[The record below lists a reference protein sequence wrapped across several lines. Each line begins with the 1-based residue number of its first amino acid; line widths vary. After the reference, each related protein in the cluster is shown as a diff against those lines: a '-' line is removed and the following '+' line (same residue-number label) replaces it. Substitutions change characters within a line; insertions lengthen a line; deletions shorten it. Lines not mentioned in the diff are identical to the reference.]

1 MIALSHLSMEQKT
14 DWKLDWDSPLHLKR
28 LAKELN
34 SEGWQ
39 SAKAFYCRLEPL
51 KFNQAR
57 FSKGKLQIRMCR
69 GEWITVESEI
79 LFHDGNGNEI
89 SASRIKG
96 KIPSVFNCPDCGKLI
111 AAIFPVHRCKRA

>member
-1 MIALSHLSMEQKT
+1 MTTKL

-28 LAKELN
+28 LARELN
-34 SEGWQ
+34 ENGWQ
-39 SAKAFYCRLEPL
+39 ASRAFYCDIEPR

-57 FSKGKLQIRMCR
+57 FSKGALQVRMCR
-69 GEWITVESEI
+69 GSWVTVEGETR
-79 LFHDGNGNEI
+79 FDDGNGNEI

-111 AAIFPVHRCKRA
+111 AAIFPVHHCKRA